1 MDSWIKK
8 KKVSCILKNTVV
20 PFLGTLE
27 KKFFLD
33 IKMSG
38 EQVLNSE
45 TFPWSKRLEKFVEKN
60 TDLKVVSKVKKLKR
74 GQMEITFIHSI
85 NNHYTPIVFQGL

>member
-1 MDSWIKK
+1 MKRNS
-8 KKVSCILKNTVV
+8 
-20 PFLGTLE
+20 
-27 KKFFLD
+27 FLD

-60 TDLKVVSKVKKLKR
+60 TDLKMVSKVKKFKR